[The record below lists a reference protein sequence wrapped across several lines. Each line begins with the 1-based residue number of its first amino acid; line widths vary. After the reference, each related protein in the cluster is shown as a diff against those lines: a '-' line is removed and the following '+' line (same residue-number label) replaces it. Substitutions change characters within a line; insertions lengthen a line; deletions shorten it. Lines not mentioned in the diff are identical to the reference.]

1 MKSFLY
7 TGNPAKASPL
17 PGADRLPYLP
27 DPGLIDAVNVALILR
42 KPLLLTGEPGTG
54 KTCLAASVAAELDLG
69 RPLRLQTKS
78 TSTARD
84 LFYYYDSIRY
94 FHAAQTQ
101 RSSVGA
107 AQFITIQALG
117 EAIIRTMDPA
127 EVHAAL
133 ADFEHVLPQRSVVLI
148 DEVDKAPRDF
158 PNDILH
164 EVEDLCFQIPE
175 LEALEFHASDDPNLQ
190 PILVFTSNSEKNLPD
205 AFLRRCVY
213 YHIPF
218 PNKARLQRIVEA
230 HRGSLVA
237 QGNPR
242 LAAIIDFFTRFRD
255 PNVPIRKRPATAELL
270 DLVQTL
276 AELGDVPF
284 TENATPNL
292 DEQLLRKALPALIK
306 TIEDLQPGRAIINE
320 WISDRTK
327 SISGAAVTPSPT
339 GARD

>member
-1 MKSFLY
+1 MKDFLY

-17 PGADRLPYLP
+17 SGANRVPYLP
-27 DPGLIDAVNVALILR
+27 DAGLVDAVNVALILR

-54 KTCLAASVAAELDLG
+54 KTRLAESVAAELGLG
-69 RPLRLQTKS
+69 RPLRFQTKS
-78 TSTARD
+78 TSIARD
-84 LFYYYDSIRY
+84 LFYYYDSIRH

-101 RSSVGA
+101 RSSVDA

-127 EVHAAL
+127 EIRGAL
-133 ADFEHVLPQRSVVLI
+133 PNFEHVLPERSVVLI

-175 LEALEFHASDDPNLQ
+175 LEGLQFHASSDPNLQ

-213 YHIPF
+213 YHILF
-218 PNKARLQRIVEA
+218 PDKGRLLRIVEA
-230 HRGSLVA
+230 HRGTRVA
-237 QGNPR
+237 QGNPG
-242 LAAIIDFFTRFRD
+242 LAATIDLFTRFRD
-255 PNVPIRKRPATAELL
+255 PNAPIRKRPATAELL

-276 AELGDVPF
+276 AELGYPPS
-284 TENATPNL
+284 TRNAAQTL
-292 DEQLLRKALPALIK
+292 DEALLRKALTVIIK
-306 TIEDLQPGRAIINE
+306 TVEDLQPAQVIIKQ
-320 WISDRTK
+320 WLSDRTK
-327 SISGAAVTPSPT
+327 SISGAAVSPPRT
-339 GARD
+339 EGRD

>member
-1 MKSFLY
+1 V
-7 TGNPAKASPL
+7 
-17 PGADRLPYLP
+17 PYLP
-27 DPGLIDAVNVALILR
+27 DAGLVDAVNVALILR

-54 KTCLAASVAAELDLG
+54 KTCLAASVAAELGLG
-69 RPLRLQTKS
+69 RPLRFQTKS

-84 LFYYYDSIRY
+84 LFYYYDSIRH

-101 RSSVGA
+101 RSPVDA
-107 AQFITIQALG
+107 AQFITIQAVG

-127 EVHAAL
+127 KVHAAL
-133 ADFEHVLPQRSVVLI
+133 PNFEHLLPKRSVVLI

-175 LEALEFHASDDPNLQ
+175 LTGVQFNASDDPKLQ

-213 YHIPF
+213 YHILF
-218 PNKARLQRIVEA
+218 PNPGRLLRIVEA

-237 QGNPR
+237 QGDPG
-242 LAAIIDFFTRFRD
+242 LVATIDLFRRFRD
-255 PNVPIRKRPATAELL
+255 PNAPIRKRPATAELL

-276 AELGDVPF
+276 AELADTLFKG
-284 TENATPNL
+284 NATKNL
-292 DEQLLRKALPALIK
+292 DEALIRRALPVIIK
-306 TIEDLQPGRAIINE
+306 TVEDLQPAQVIIKQ
-320 WISDRTK
+320 WLSDQTK
-327 SISGAAVTPSPT
+327 SISGTAATPSLT
-339 GARD
+339 GTRD